1 MVPAV
6 VVWLVCTRR
15 HYKCSSWHQCEGS
28 ISGFEWP
35 WCAYILTQAC
45 STVLTPPPRNGV
57 TVLHSS
63 GGTAIHQVP
72 PPLEVPHVGALKPE
86 VVAQS
91 HATHVSFSWHVLPML
106 ATERHHLNDSY
117 AFLQNA
123 LAPAKAYLEWP
134 YHIYM
139 TYCSSVFSVVP
150 ALSFTDVVER
160 SVLSSVRCKAV
171 RS

>member
-1 MVPAV
+1 VTLKE
-6 VVWLVCTRR
+6 WIEKRCGGDFDLVLD
-15 HYKCSSWHQCEGS
+15 G
-28 ISGFEWP
+28 
-35 WCAYILTQAC
+35 
-45 STVLTPPPRNGV
+45 RNQNCIG
-57 TVLHSS
+57 
-63 GGTAIHQVP
+63 
-72 PPLEVPHVGALKPE
+72 HVGALKPE